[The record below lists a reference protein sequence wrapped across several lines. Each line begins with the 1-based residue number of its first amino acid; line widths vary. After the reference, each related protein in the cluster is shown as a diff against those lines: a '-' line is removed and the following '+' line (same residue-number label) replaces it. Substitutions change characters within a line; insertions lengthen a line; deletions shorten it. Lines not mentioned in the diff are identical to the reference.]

1 MLAGLTLGACSMRFG
16 DLGERES
23 YWRSVLATDLRPGT
37 SLAQVET
44 YLSQHGVEH
53 GYDKPS
59 RLLRGIERNVAGDGI
74 VSWSITLSCQ
84 FGPAKALVACAVGHV
99 GTGP

>member
-1 MLAGLTLGACSMRFG
+1 MRYG
-16 DLGERES
+16 DLEERES
-23 YWRSVLATDLRPGT
+23 YWRSLLATELRPGT
-37 SLAQVET
+37 PLTHVES
-44 YLSQHGVEH
+44 YFSHRGVEH

-84 FGPAKALVACAVGHV
+84 FSSANVLIACAVGRV